1 MGISIRQE
9 EIGIMKLIGATDF
22 FVKIPF
28 IIEGILLGTIG
39 AALPMGILYMI
50 YEKQQNYVITRF
62 NILGG
67 FLQFLD
73 VWEVFRFLLPV
84 GVGLG
89 IGIGLIGSIV
99 SLRKHLK
106 V

>member
-1 MGISIRQE
+1 M
-9 EIGIMKLIGATDF
+9 
-22 FVKIPF
+22 
-28 IIEGILLGTIG
+28 
-39 AALPMGILYMI
+39 
-50 YEKQQNYVITRF
+50 ITRF